1 MSSELQ
7 RFNGQ
12 NKLALWAQRVTD
24 CRNSGL
30 TVKAWC
36 AANEICEQ
44 TYYRWQRRI
53 YAMAQAE
60 QAQRFADITP
70 PSKSTSGSIA
80 VVVRS
85 GNIEAEVHN
94 GADAATVEVVLR
106 VLRSC

>member
-1 MSSELQ
+1 MGSELQ

-12 NKLALWAQRVTD
+12 NKIAVWAQRVSD

-36 AANEICEQ
+36 AANSVCEQ

-60 QAQRFADITP
+60 QEQRFADITP
-70 PSKSTSGSIA
+70 PARRTSGNVA

-94 GADAATVEVVLR
+94 GADAATVELVLR
-106 VLRSC
+106 VLQSC

>member
-12 NKLALWAQRVTD
+12 NKLSVWAQRVSA
-24 CRNSGL
+24 CRNSGQ

-60 QAQRFADITP
+60 QEQRFADITP
-70 PSKSTSGSIA
+70 SARHISGNIA

-85 GNIEAEVHN
+85 GGMEAEVHN
-94 GADAATVEVVLR
+94 GADAATVELVLR
-106 VLRSC
+106 VLQSC